1 MSKTIL
7 VSIDT
12 FAVYVM
18 KLKQIRYFQ
27 QVAREM
33 SFTRAAKALHMAQ
46 PPLSRQIKLLEE
58 ELGVELFERVGRGIQ
73 LTEAGRYFLDRTD
86 HLINVLEEAVRGT
99 QRIGQSKKYWFGVGF
114 VPSVLYGYMP
124 RFIRE
129 LNKLDSRV
137 EISLIEMTTLQQF
150 DALKSG
156 RIDIGIGR
164 LTLEDEEI
172 SRLVLRNEKLVVA
185 LPAEHELASR
195 ASLGLDDVQDLKLIL
210 YPAQPRPSYADHLL
224 DLFKLQNVV
233 PTVSQEV
240 NELQTAIGLV
250 AAGVGTTIVPESVR
264 GLHRQDIAYVDLDV
278 PGFRSP
284 VMLSWRKQDES
295 RFLRSV
301 IRLARLGTQ
310 REESNTNPNGQINVD
325 GLNIRDEAETS

>member
-1 MSKTIL
+1 
-7 VSIDT
+7 
-12 FAVYVM
+12 M

-27 QVAREM
+27 QVAKEM

-46 PPLSRQIKLLEE
+46 PPLSRQIKQLEE

-73 LTEAGRYFLDRTD
+73 LTEAGRYFLDRTEN
-86 HLINVLEEAVRGT
+86 LMKGLSETIRGT
-99 QRIGQSKKYWFGVGF
+99 QRIGKSKKHWFGVGF
-114 VPSVLYGYMP
+114 VPSALYGYMP

-129 LNKLDSRV
+129 LNELDSHV
-137 EISLIEMTTLQQF
+137 EIGLIEMTTLQQF
-150 DALKSG
+150 DALKTG

-164 LTLEDEEI
+164 LTLEDDDI
-172 SRLVLRNEKLVVA
+172 NRLVLRDERLVVA
-185 LPAEHELASR
+185 LPAEHALASR
-195 ASLGLDDVQDLKLIL
+195 KALTLDDIESLDLIL

-224 DLFKLQNVV
+224 GLFKQQNVV
-233 PTVSQEV
+233 PNVIQEV

-250 AAGVGTTIVPESVR
+250 AAGVGATIVPESVR
-264 GLHRQDIAYVDLDV
+264 GLHRLDIVYVDLDI

-284 VMLSWRKQDES
+284 VMLSWRKHDDS

-310 REESNTNPNGQINVD
+310 HEKPAPEPTPQNQGSRIPPPS
-325 GLNIRDEAETS
+325 

>member
-1 MSKTIL
+1 
-7 VSIDT
+7 
-12 FAVYVM
+12 M

-33 SFTRAAKALHMAQ
+33 SFTRAAKSLHMAQ

-58 ELGVELFERVGRGIQ
+58 ELGVELFDRVGRGIQ

-86 HLINVLEEAVRGT
+86 HLMKGLAETVRGT
-99 QRIGQSKKYWFGVGF
+99 QRIGKSKKIWFGVGF

-129 LNKLDSRV
+129 LKKLDSRV
-137 EISLIEMTTLQQF
+137 EIGLIEMTTLQQF
-150 DALKSG
+150 EALKSG

-164 LTLEDEEI
+164 LTLEDEDI
-172 SRLVLRNEKLVVA
+172 SRLVLRDEKLVVA
-185 LPAEHELASR
+185 LPAEHALASR
-195 ASLGLDDVQDLKLIL
+195 QALSLDDIQPLDLIL

-224 DLFKLQNVV
+224 GLFKQQNITPNV
-233 PTVSQEV
+233 TQEV

-250 AAGVGTTIVPESVR
+250 AAGMGTTIVPESVR
-264 GLHRQDIAYVDLDV
+264 GLHRLDIAYVDLDV

-295 RFLRSV
+295 RFLRNV
-301 IRLARLGTQ
+301 IRLARQGAM
-310 REESNTNPNGQINVD
+310 PP
-325 GLNIRDEAETS
+325 

>member
-1 MSKTIL
+1 
-7 VSIDT
+7 
-12 FAVYVM
+12 M
-18 KLKQIRYFQ
+18 KLKQIHYFQ

-33 SFTRAAKALHMAQ
+33 SFTRAAKVLHMAQ

-86 HLINVLEEAVRGT
+86 QIMKALTETVRGT
-99 QRIGQSKKYWFGVGF
+99 QRIGKSKKSWFGVGF

-129 LNKLDSRV
+129 LNKLDSDV
-137 EISLIEMTTLQQF
+137 EIGLIEMTTLQQF
-150 DALKSG
+150 DALKTG
-156 RIDIGIGR
+156 RIDIGVGR
-164 LTLEDEEI
+164 LTLEDEEV
-172 SRLVLRNEKLVVA
+172 SRLVLRDEQLVVA
-185 LPAEHELASR
+185 VPAEHPLASR
-195 ASLGLDDVQDLKLIL
+195 TALDLNDIQTLDLIL

-224 DLFKLQNVV
+224 GLFKQQNVV
-233 PTVSQEV
+233 PRVAQEV

-250 AAGVGTTIVPESVR
+250 AAGVGSAIVPESVR
-264 GLHRQDIAYVDLDV
+264 GLHRQDIAYVDLNA

-284 VMLSWRKQDES
+284 VMLSWRKNDES
-295 RFLRSV
+295 RFLRTV

-310 REESNTNPNGQINVD
+310 HDDNLIQ
-325 GLNIRDEAETS
+325 